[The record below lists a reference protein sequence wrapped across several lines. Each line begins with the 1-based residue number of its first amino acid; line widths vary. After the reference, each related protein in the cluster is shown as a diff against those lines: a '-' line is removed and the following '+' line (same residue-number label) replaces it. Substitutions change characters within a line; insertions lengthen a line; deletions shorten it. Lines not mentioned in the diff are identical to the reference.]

1 MTFVSGSVMTPSP
14 RRCSVFSAYVYY
26 VVPTKD
32 YQWATSAIKA
42 AALISCVLAGILGD
56 ILVVEVDASLKVL
69 MWISAAFVWAGFAV
83 GLLVIGLRPAT
94 ETNATVPL
102 LSESSKEE
110 ASSGNQRPVRPS
122 SSSSSKVALFAHQLR
137 CLWIVLQSRTVL
149 TLLAVWIVGNG
160 VFQVRVC
167 VPSLT
172 LSYCFC

>member
-1 MTFVSGSVMTPSP
+1 M
-14 RRCSVFSAYVYY
+14 FSAYVYY

-42 AALISCVLAGILGD
+42 AALISCVLSGILGD
-56 ILVVEVDASLKVL
+56 ILVVEGDASLKVL

-110 ASSGNQRPVRPS
+110 ASSSDQRPVRP
-122 SSSSSKVALFAHQLR
+122 SSSKVALFAHQLR

-149 TLLAVWIVGNG
+149 TLLAVWIVGNA

-172 LSYCFC
+172 LSLSCCCCC

>member
-1 MTFVSGSVMTPSP
+1 M
-14 RRCSVFSAYVYY
+14 FSAYVYY

-42 AALISCVLAGILGD
+42 TALIADVLAGILGD

-83 GLLVIGLRPAT
+83 GLLVIGLRPAAAVMINT
-94 ETNATVPL
+94 ETSATVPL
-102 LSESSKEE
+102 LFESSKEE
-110 ASSGNQRPVRPS
+110 ASSSDQRPVRP
-122 SSSSSKVALFAHQLR
+122 SSSKVALFAHQLR

-149 TLLAVWIVGNG
+149 TLLAVWIVGNA

-167 VPSLT
+167 LSL
-172 LSYCFC
+172 SCCCFC